1 MAGVDGGSSNPDV
14 LNDVSSGASS
24 GVSDGVLSV
33 AARFNGP
40 PGSGNGGYVAGL
52 LSQQLSGRAP
62 GVGCATVTLRQPPPL
77 ERSLRLAGESAGG
90 LGLYD
95 GDALVA
101 EVAAAEE
108 ALVEAFEPVD
118 PVSFELAA
126 ESSAAFFPGRGAE
139 HPYPT
144 CFVCGTE
151 RAEGDGLRLF
161 PGLLPQRPGTTA
173 CAWVPDVSLADGENT
188 YVRPEFVWAALDCPG
203 GWTALATREPVL
215 LLGRMTARIDALPYA
230 GDRCVVMG
238 RLLGQEGRKLRTAT
252 TLYDGDGRVAAHAEA
267 VWIAPRTG

>member
-1 MAGVDGGSSNPDV
+1 MAGVDSGSSNPDV
-14 LNDVSSGASS
+14 LSVS
-24 GVSDGVLSV
+24 
-33 AARFNGP
+33 ARFNGP
-40 PGSGNGGYVAGL
+40 PESGNGGYVAGL
-52 LSQQLSGRAP
+52 LSGRLK
-62 GVGCATVTLRQPPPL
+62 GGCATVTLRQPPPL
-77 ERSLRLAGESAGG
+77 ERALQVTGASADSTPTPGPGLA
-90 LGLYD
+90 LYD

-101 EVAAAEE
+101 EVAAADE

-126 ESSAAFFPGRGAE
+126 ESSAAFFPGWGPE

-173 CAWVPDVSLADGENT
+173 CPWVPDASLARDEDS

-215 LLGRMTARIDALPYA
+215 LLGRMTARIDALPYV
-230 GDRCVVMG
+230 GDRCVLMG
-238 RLLGQEGRKLRTAT
+238 RLLGQDGRKLRTAT

-267 VWIAPRTG
+267 VWIAPRAS

>member
-14 LNDVSSGASS
+14 LSVSS
-24 GVSDGVLSV
+24 
-33 AARFNGP
+33 RFNGP
-40 PGSGNGGYVAGL
+40 RESGNGGYVAGL
-52 LSQQLSGRAP
+52 LAGQLP
-62 GVGCATVTLRQPPPL
+62 GVPATVTLRQPPPL
-77 ERSLRLAGESAGG
+77 ERALKVAVAAPTEGTGEGAGRAGV
-90 LGLYD
+90 GLYD

-101 EVAAAEE
+101 EAVAADE
-108 ALVEAFEPVD
+108 ALLEAFEPVD

-144 CFVCGTE
+144 CFVCGTD

-173 CAWVPDVSLADGENT
+173 CPWVPDASLAGGEEAH
-188 YVRPEFVWAALDCPG
+188 VRPEFVWAALDCPG
-203 GWTALATREPVL
+203 GWTALGTREPVL
-215 LLGRMTARIDALPYA
+215 LLGRMTARIDALPYV
-230 GDRCVVMG
+230 GDRCVLMG

-267 VWIAPRTG
+267 VWIAPRTS

>member
-1 MAGVDGGSSNPDV
+1 MAGVDGGSSSPDV
-14 LNDVSSGASS
+14 LSVS
-24 GVSDGVLSV
+24 
-33 AARFNGP
+33 ARFNGP
-40 PGSGNGGYVAGL
+40 PESGNGGYVSGL
-52 LSQQLSGRAP
+52 LAERLTGLLAARSPERP
-62 GVGCATVTLRQPPPL
+62 GGGCATVTLRQPPPL
-77 ERSLRLAGESAGG
+77 EHALKLVGPTSGGAAGG

-101 EVAAAEE
+101 EAVAAEE

-118 PVSFELAA
+118 PVSFDLAT
-126 ESSAAFFPGRGAE
+126 ESSAAFFPGRGAGN
-139 HPYPT
+139 PYPT
-144 CFVCGTE
+144 CFVCGTD

-173 CAWVPDVSLADGENT
+173 CPWVPDASLTDGDEA

-215 LLGRMTARIDALPYA
+215 LLGRMTARIDALPYV

-238 RLLGQEGRKLRTAT
+238 RLLGQQGRKLRTAT

-267 VWIAPRTG
+267 VWIAPRAQ